1 MRFLPSVMCRRVTER
16 HSITLPYCGST
27 LTPEIPS
34 RLYQGREEMDSFL
47 SSSETPLNVE
57 GRGSLPHE
65 QPLSE
70 SDELD
75 PLKQDYSMTLSM
87 PTEGSD
93 SAIHTIFQTTLKS
106 VPLSPEG
113 MSFLLTVE
121 GVDLFER
128 LYPINNYITIENL
141 YNYVNSITYIPYSL
155 EMVLRCFKNDLNVD
169 RDCLT
174 KEEFIQY
181 IDLFRGIH
189 LLVISPPRRL
199 RPLTRRLP
207 CLRV

>member
-1 MRFLPSVMCRRVTER
+1 MCRRVTER

-27 LTPEIPS
+27 LTPETPS

-57 GRGSLPHE
+57 GRDSLPH
-65 QPLSE
+65 
-70 SDELD
+70 ELD

-169 RDCLT
+169 RDGLT

-181 IDLFRGIH
+181 IHIFRGIH
-189 LLVISPPRRL
+189 LLVISPLRRL

-207 CLRV
+207 YLRV